1 MTDVTDTLELLMLQ
15 DWRHPDVVRA
25 TYRAALDDGLGPVDM
40 VPDLLL
46 MAAAAILSGAV
57 SRDHARAGIQAAMQ
71 FLVTALLQYEDAPE
85 ETEH

>member
-1 MTDVTDTLELLMLQ
+1 MTDTLELLMLQ
-15 DWRHPDVVRA
+15 DWFHPDVVRA
-25 TYRAALDDGLGPVDM
+25 TYRAALDEGLDPVDM

-46 MAAAAILSGAV
+46 IAAAAILSGSV

-71 FLVTALLQYEDAPE
+71 YLVTALLQYEDAPE

>member
-1 MTDVTDTLELLMLQ
+1 MTDVLELFMLQ
-15 DWRHPDVVRA
+15 DWRHPDVVGA
-25 TYRAALDDGLGPVDM
+25 TNRAALDEGLGPVDM

>member
-1 MTDVTDTLELLMLQ
+1 
-15 DWRHPDVVRA
+15 
-25 TYRAALDDGLGPVDM
+25 M

-46 MAAAAILSGAV
+46 IAAAAILSGAV

-71 FLVTALLQYEDAPE
+71 YLVTALLQYEDAPE